1 MSGDYE
7 KHVNDVT
14 PDSLQGY
21 ENAGERFAQVLQD
34 AERRIKSL
42 AYLENTYP
50 ARMGG
55 IRLHAQTNK
64 DYENPDEKT
73 AVMDAA
79 ERVLIETLDCKEDKD
94 PIGHQR
100 FKEALS
106 TMKMEEEEVFVVVV
120 LGNTQNL
127 VYWNWDYAYAI
138 WGAGANV
145 DDGPFRL
152 DVDQRQ
158 VASPTLA
165 KSRYGSMLVDPQKT
179 ARSHDQAPGA

>member
-7 KHVNDVT
+7 KHINGVT
-14 PDSLQGY
+14 PDSLRGY

-79 ERVLIETLDCKEDKD
+79 EGVLIETFDSKEDKD
-94 PIGHQR
+94 PIAHQR
-100 FKEALS
+100 FEEALS

-152 DVDQRQ
+152 DVDKRQ

-165 KSRYGSMLVDPQKT
+165 KSRYGSMLVNPQKI
-179 ARSHDQAPGA
+179 AGGQDQAAGA